1 MLNRIT
7 YKDDE
12 LRRAIG
18 KEVIENYV
26 YEIMSQLSTV
36 TWITPEFEYYKGK
49 DRILSSDVISAED
62 DKVIFYDTKA
72 LTPGLKLRKFDAS
85 EIEKDIEIY
94 ADDVVQ
100 IYNQIKNYL
109 QGLFQLDKTYIKN
122 NIFGIVVVL
131 EDAVVSRKEVYNRV
145 YTILQE
151 NGVLSEIEKNYICS
165 HIKILPLRVIECM
178 TLQNTSLIPELVS
191 QLDKPEEWYDYTYSN
206 PTVNNGIIPSYAK
219 YEKKIKTRVQKYIL

>member
-1 MLNRIT
+1 M
-7 YKDDE
+7 
-12 LRRAIG
+12 A
-18 KEVIENYV
+18 
-26 YEIMSQLSTV
+26 QLSTV
-36 TWITPEFEYYKGK
+36 TWITPEFEYYRGK
-49 DRILSSDVISAED
+49 DRILSSDVISAEY

-72 LTPGLKLRKFDAS
+72 ITPSLKLRKFDAA

-94 ADDVVQ
+94 AEDVAQ

-109 QGLFQLDKTYIKN
+109 QGLFQLDKTYIKD

-131 EDAVVSRKEVYNRV
+131 EDAVVSRKKVYDKV

-151 NGVLSEIEKNYICS
+151 NGALSEEEKNYICS

-178 TLQNTSLIPELVS
+178 ALQNTSLLPELLS

-206 PTVNNGIIPSYAK
+206 PTVNNGVIPLYAQ
-219 YEKKIKTRVQKYIL
+219 YEKDIKTRVQKYM